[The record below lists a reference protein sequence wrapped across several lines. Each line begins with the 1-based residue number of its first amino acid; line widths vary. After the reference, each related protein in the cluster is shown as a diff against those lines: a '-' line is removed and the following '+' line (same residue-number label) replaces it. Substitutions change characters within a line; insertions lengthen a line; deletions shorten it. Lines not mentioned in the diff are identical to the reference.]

1 MKKQVNW
8 TTGVLDHVHAE
19 VCVCVYVCVRFEP
32 TLGVERLVFGFAV
45 QLYGY
50 PAGRQHLFRATRYL
64 FTYWK
69 NYNETWHKLASFEWP
84 LLKRYS
90 R

>member
-45 QLYGY
+45 QLYT
-50 PAGRQHLFRATRYL
+50 AIRLVVNTCSARRDISSLIGRITM
-64 FTYWK
+64 
-69 NYNETWHKLASFEWP
+69 KLGTS
-84 LLKRYS
+84 
-90 R
+90 